1 MKKGIALLLVMG
13 MCAGLLSGCGKGV
26 SSGEAVSGTEAQ
38 VSEKQGN
45 DSGATKDSNGYT
57 IALIPQQVGIP
68 YFETSGTWGQKAAE
82 DLGCEVI
89 YTGPTTGDAA
99 SQANIVQDMITKGVD
114 CIAISPLDASA
125 IEPVLE
131 QAKEAGIL
139 VVTWDSDVNKTELRE
154 VYVNCCSEQV
164 LGEHLME
171 RFAHYMGGKGDYA
184 IITSV
189 LTAQN
194 CSAWAKYA
202 TEYQEA
208 NYPDM
213 TRVAYEPCDDDQ
225 SKAYSITQ
233 NLMTAYPELKG
244 VLGVTTPA
252 PPAAAQAV
260 GEAGKNGDVIV
271 TGVVEASAAKS
282 YLEDGSMQEANIWHP
297 GKLGYLAVYTA
308 KTLLDGGKIEDGQ
321 DVPEVG
327 AVEVKD
333 DQIIMTELLD
343 ITTENVD
350 EFDF

>member
-1 MKKGIALLLVMG
+1 MKKRIAWLLVMG
-13 MCAGLLSGCGKGV
+13 MCAGLLVGCGGQ
-26 SSGEAVSGTEAQ
+26 SDTAEETADPGTE
-38 VSEKQGN
+38 VSESAQEAPEEG
-45 DSGATKDSNGYT
+45 GTGGYT

-68 YFETSGTWGQKAAE
+68 YFETSGVWGQKAAE

-99 SQANIVQDMITKGVD
+99 SQANIVQDMITRGVD
-114 CIAISPLDASA
+114 CVAISPLDASA

-139 VVTWDSDVNKTELRE
+139 VITWDSDVNNTDLRE

-171 RFAHYMGGKGDYA
+171 RFAHYMGEEGDYA

-208 NYPDM
+208 NYPNM
-213 TRVAYEPCDDDQ
+213 NRVAYEPCDDDQ

-233 NLMTAYPELKG
+233 NLMTAYPDLKG

-260 GEAGKNGDVIV
+260 GEAGKNGEVIV
-271 TGVVEASAAKS
+271 SGVVEASAAKA

-297 GKLGYLAVYTA
+297 GKLGYLAIYTA
-308 KTLLDGGKIEDGQ
+308 KTILDGGSIEDGQ

-327 AVEVKD
+327 VGEVKD

-343 ITTENVD
+343 ITMENVD

>member
-1 MKKGIALLLVMG
+1 MMKKLALL
-13 MCAGLLSGCGKGV
+13 GV
-26 SSGEAVSGTEAQ
+26 
-38 VSEKQGN
+38 
-45 DSGATKDSNGYT
+45 GATMIIGMGVTTYGAEQYT

-68 YFETSGTWGQKAAE
+68 YFETSNVWGTKAGE

-99 SQANIVQDMITKGVD
+99 AQANIVQDMITKGVD

-125 IEPVLE
+125 IEPVLK
-131 QAKEAGIL
+131 QAKEEGIK
-139 VVTWDSDVNKTELRE
+139 VITWDSDVTDTSLRE
-154 VYVNCCSEQV
+154 AYVNCCSEKV
-164 LGEHLME
+164 LGEHLMQ
-171 RFAHYMGGKGDYA
+171 RFAEYMGEEGEYA

-202 TEYQEA
+202 TEYQEE

-225 SKAYSITQ
+225 SKAYAITQ
-233 NLMTAYPELKG
+233 NLMTAYPDLKG

-260 GEAGKNGDVIV
+260 GEAGKNGEIIV

-308 KTLLDGGKIEDGQ
+308 KALLEGEKITDGMDI
-321 DVPEVG
+321 PEVG
-327 AVEVKD
+327 VVEVKD

-350 EFDF
+350 DFDF